1 MANNAPSEHRSA
13 ELCVQCG
20 ATVDLT
26 DQFCPSCGAPRLVQ
40 CPACGAFAR
49 RGTQRCPECGGPLPR
64 GRSVL
69 GTTAATTTGRRGR
82 GLRLLI
88 GSAVSLLIVF
98 AAVAWV
104 YFSAPERRQARPI
117 SQLSVPPPFAL
128 AIEAGPRPT
137 VFVGSVNRLLASDD
151 LGVSWNSLPINGAV
165 DAIGVGAS
173 GTSSIYL
180 MGAQLWRDGPS
191 GFHPVATTLP
201 TASVQ
206 ALAVDPSDANRLYAL
221 ISGSGTYRSDDG
233 GKGWTR
239 LGTEVPSAAT
249 SLTLA
254 RDGWPLFFVGT
265 AGHGVFASAD
275 GRSWINANG
284 FVNGAL
290 PTQTIYAIAFD
301 PHSGDRYVGPSGQNS
316 TGALYVG
323 TDVGLFKSIDQGQS
337 WSALPLN
344 HPVAALAVSTSG
356 PHLMLAVD
364 PSGQVYRSEDG
375 GASWN

>member
-1 MANNAPSEHRSA
+1 MANNAPTEHRSA

-20 ATVDLT
+20 APVDLT
-26 DQFCPSCGAPRLVQ
+26 DQFCPSCGASRVVQ
-40 CPACGAFAR
+40 CPACGAFAP
-49 RGTQRCPECGGPLPR
+49 RGTRRCPDCSGPLPH

-69 GTTAATTTGRRGR
+69 GTSASSPTGRRGR

-98 AAVAWV
+98 VAVAWV

-117 SQLSVPPPFAL
+117 SQLPVPPPLAL
-128 AIEAGPRPT
+128 AIQAGTRPK
-137 VFVGSVNRLLASDD
+137 VLVGSANRLLESDD
-151 LGVSWNSLPINGAV
+151 RGGSWNPLPIAGAV
-165 DAIGVGAS
+165 EAIGVGTA

-180 MGAQLWRDGPS
+180 AGTRLWRDGPN
-191 GFHPVATTLP
+191 GFRPVATRLP

-206 ALAVDPSDANRLYAL
+206 ALAVDPADANRLYAL

-239 LGTEVPSAAT
+239 LGTEVPSQAT

-275 GRSWINANG
+275 GRSWVNANG

-323 TDVGLFKSIDQGQS
+323 TDLGLFKSIDQGQS